1 MFVHGGLS
9 IELMEK
15 YKIAEIN
22 DIVAR
27 WLLNADPDQNSV
39 ESRIFDEIF
48 RQDDDMSPFWCR
60 IFGEDEDNPEN
71 NAQNFAKLLHLI
83 NKNNKLLMPIKGMVI
98 AHTPQYMENK
108 YLNSMYN
115 DRLWRIDVGMSRAFG
130 SQDECGANK
139 MRKPQLL
146 IIHNNSQFEKRI
158 TSLGQ
163 ARHPATNNGQNIN
176 LENEFIPF

>member
-1 MFVHGGLS
+1 VFVHGGLS

-158 TSLGQ
+158 AL
-163 ARHPATNNGQNIN
+163 H
-176 LENEFIPF
+176 